1 MKCVRRRRKP
11 FMRGRGRCA
20 FDATRDSTASD
31 QVPVFQSCQAD
42 AAVLIAKFA
51 RRCFRLIFMAWQCF
65 QLNARRRRFVDRR
78 RNSRQAPPAAR
89 RAEAPTRADNDR
101 HMHSRSMDGSVGTGR
116 QKPLD
121 TRGPTAC
128 VRADKEAERVRDTPL
143 LGIVSKNFRTHVL
156 WM

>member
-101 HMHSRSMDGSVGTGR
+101 HGTR
-116 QKPLD
+116 EVWTVPSAPADKPLD

-128 VRADKEAERVRDTPL
+128 VRAEKEAERVRDTPL
-143 LGIVSKNFRTHVL
+143 LGIVSKR
-156 WM
+156 